1 MFYNLIQFIIT
12 LIFLFIASI
21 TDLKERIV
29 KNSLT
34 FSLIVLGLIF
44 NLALSIYFNDLQF
57 IFNSIISGVL
67 CFIFSFI
74 LLKLGVWAAG
84 DLKLF
89 TGIALMNPL
98 NPKALSFLFQ
108 VKSIEL
114 PIFFFSL
121 FIVSVLVTLPFTL
134 FLSFFLLYKKKDQS
148 IIIKFKEL
156 IYGIALFSFF
166 ITSIKSLLSFLPI
179 QILSIAL
186 IFFSF
191 IFMFLKEKE
200 AVIVLFALA
209 LFLNSKSILID
220 FSMAFGLLAVLSSL
234 FFFFTQTKTL
244 LSEEKDVKEL
254 NEGDILAETIVE
266 INNKIEKREP
276 LSLMKT
282 IKNLKELKINVLA
295 EKNERI
301 IASPL
306 NARGLNKEELSELKA
321 LREKGII
328 LKVKVKKS
336 IPMIP
341 LVLIAYILLNVIGD
355 SLWFLI

>member
-1 MFYNLIQFIIT
+1 
-12 LIFLFIASI
+12 
-21 TDLKERIV
+21 
-29 KNSLT
+29 
-34 FSLIVLGLIF
+34 
-44 NLALSIYFNDLQF
+44 
-57 IFNSIISGVL
+57 
-67 CFIFSFI
+67 
-74 LLKLGVWAAG
+74 
-84 DLKLF
+84 
-89 TGIALMNPL
+89 
-98 NPKALSFLFQ
+98 
-108 VKSIEL
+108 
-114 PIFFFSL
+114 
-121 FIVSVLVTLPFTL
+121 
-134 FLSFFLLYKKKDQS
+134 
-148 IIIKFKEL
+148 
-156 IYGIALFSFF
+156 
-166 ITSIKSLLSFLPI
+166 
-179 QILSIAL
+179 
-186 IFFSF
+186 
-191 IFMFLKEKE
+191 MFLKEKE